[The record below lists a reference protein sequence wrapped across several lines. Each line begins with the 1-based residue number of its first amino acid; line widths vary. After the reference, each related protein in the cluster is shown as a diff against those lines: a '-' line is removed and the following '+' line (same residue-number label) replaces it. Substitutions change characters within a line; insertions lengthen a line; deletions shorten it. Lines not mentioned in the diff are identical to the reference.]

1 MKILKL
7 IGALVL
13 SLALLGGGDD
23 GVSAQENDLV
33 SEDDAYD
40 STFSGPLIYCK
51 RSDTAVA
58 LSDDGETMPILC
70 DNAGKLLVTGGGGG
84 EVTNAGVFAVQED
97 GAALTALQL
106 IDNLV
111 HSIDTAIGATDA
123 VVGLGCKHEGD
134 TVHLTTAD
142 GDYDIVRCSNFGAMQ
157 TEPEQHHV
165 FDALDAVGDWL
176 VLDDATVNLTTTKK
190 HVLGTDALIFD
201 KTDGSGTFAAVID
214 QTISAVDLGSPSP
227 HDLLQTVIYI
237 PDLAAVAYIFVRV
250 GTNDT
255 NYNEWRIEDA
265 ALLAATFETVIFNIG
280 DASHSGIT
288 GNGWNPSVITYIAL
302 GVQFDN
308 EDDAL
313 VGIIFDEFS
322 FHTNQHTSAELN
334 AEVSSSVSSA
344 KVDLQKINGSVTDKN
359 SGNKSNGSQRIVIA
373 TDDVNLSAI
382 KTAIEIIDDSV
393 AAEGA
398 ALGSG
403 VLLQGDDGTDR
414 KNVNVD
420 PSTGDVQVDV
430 TNTVTIDLAGNND
443 VVLTAGLLHADSPT
457 TEVAILL
464 MIDGSADTDIVTTN
478 LSKSSAITVTGSGRI
493 TKICLAV
500 EGTSPFSED
509 GTIYFFDADPAI
521 SSNTADMTVAEAI
534 TVTSMVS
541 LKGAD
546 YNDNFATIKINC
558 QATDESFHA
567 ITYVVYEQEG
577 GTTIVNQ
584 DFRLHVWYRRNA

>member
-1 MKILKL
+1 MKIGKFITGL
-7 IGALVL
+7 AL
-13 SLALLGGGDD
+13 SLLLLGGGFD
-23 GVSAQENDLV
+23 GVQAQV
-33 SEDDAYD
+33 EDFFVFEDETYN
-40 STFSGPLIYCK
+40 SSFSGPLVYCK
-51 RSDTAVA
+51 RTDTAAA
-58 LSDDGETMPILC
+58 LSNDGETMPILC
-70 DNAGKLLVTGGGGG
+70 DEDGKIRVTGGGGV
-84 EVTNAGVFAVQED
+84 VTNAGTFAVQED
-97 GAALTALQL
+97 GAALTAQQAIQTAVEL

-111 HSIDTAIGATDA
+111 HNIDDAVGATDA
-123 VVGLGCKHEGD
+123 VVGLGCKHQGD
-134 TVHLTTAD
+134 TVHLTTAED
-142 GDYDIVRCSNFGAMQ
+142 DYDIVRCSNFGAMQ

-176 VLDDATVNLTTTKK
+176 ILDDATENFTTTKK

-214 QTISAVDLGSPSP
+214 QTITAVDIGKPSP

-237 PDLAAVAYIFVRV
+237 PDLADVAYVLVRV

-255 NYNEWRIEDA
+255 NYNEWRIPDS
-265 ALLAATFETVIFNIG
+265 ALTAATFETLIFNIG
-280 DASHSGIT
+280 DAAHAGIT
-288 GNGWNPSVITYIAL
+288 GDGWNPSVITYIAL
-302 GVQFDN
+302 GVQFDG

-334 AEVSSSVSSA
+334 AEVSSSISSA
-344 KVDLQKINGSVTDKN
+344 KVDLQKINGSTVDKGSGNVSNGTQRVVLPDNVALPAGTNAIGKLAAN
-359 SGNKSNGSQRIVIA
+359 SG
-373 TDDVNLSAI
+373 
-382 KTAIEIIDDSV
+382 
-393 AAEGA
+393 
-398 ALGSG
+398 
-403 VLLQGDDGTDR
+403 
-414 KNVNVD
+414 VD
-420 PSTGDVQVDV
+420 IGDVS
-430 TNTVTIDLAGNND
+430 
-443 VVLTAGLLHADSPT
+443 LTAGLLHADSPT

-493 TKICLAV
+493 TKICLVV

-521 SSNTADMTVAEAI
+521 SSNTDDMTVAEAI

-541 LKGAD
+541 LKGSD

-567 ITYVVYEQEG
+567 ITHVVYEQEG
-577 GTTIVNQ
+577 ATTIANQ
-584 DFRLHVWYRRNA
+584 DFQLHVWYRRNS